1 MVHFPSCSLLSNRIL
16 TCGRLA
22 VISFVISIL
31 ISATAFADTI
41 TWVGNTDAKLSTAA
55 NWSGGAAPET
65 GDAWEFGAVGD
76 SGYTLTNDYA
86 YGTNNSGITFT
97 EDAAGSYTISGNWT
111 KQTGDIVNNSSFTQT
126 INLGHELHNSIT
138 INAASGDVNI
148 LQNNTINLNGN
159 NLTVDGSYNTTIA
172 IQVNHSGSLI
182 KNGTGTLVLSRPSDT
197 NTPFTGNVTINS
209 GSIKVSGTGA
219 LGKYTGVSRTITVN
233 KDTMLTFASHDVIG
247 YSGTRTPIQIVV
259 NGGTIDNENGS
270 FNTINALTLKNGG
283 KIVDNNGHSK
293 WTSFQLVGA
302 VSVTSDSKLDA
313 DKIST
318 ISIGTAGNYNG
329 IIPNGANFNVANV
342 TQDDSVDFLISANL
356 VNGNDT
362 GIAGSLTKSGAGTM
376 TLSGANTYTGTT
388 TVSGGKLN
396 ITGSTF
402 NSRLLVNGSATAV
415 IDVGS
420 SGVVNMSADGY
431 SSAVMIGN
439 SSSGNL
445 ILNSGTVNVHNT
457 SNTTAGVLL
466 GTNGNT
472 TGVLTINGGS
482 MQVDSRI
489 LFAANNNNAKG
500 TLNMNGGSLTLGVS
514 GAYSMSGD
522 PSCGVLWF
530 GQGTSTVNL
539 NGGTITMY
547 AVRSSGGSGSG
558 PSSSSTFNFNGGTLK
573 AAANNDTNFFP
584 SAGLMKYYIKQGGA
598 KIDTNGFD
606 ITIAAKLEQGSGS
619 TGGLT
624 KLGAGTLTL
633 SGANTYTGATT
644 VSAGTLKITGS
655 TFNSRLIIDNGT
667 AIIDVGSN
675 GVVNINAD
683 GYYNSVMIANAQG
696 ASAAL
701 NGELILNSGT
711 VTIRNSTAA
720 NKTASI
726 QLGTNDDHKPS
737 TPVHGTGTLTINGGS
752 LQVDGR
758 ILMSANNVDAKG
770 TLNMNGG
777 LLSLGVPGSYTTSG
791 DPACGVLWF
800 GYGESSVNLNGGTIS
815 MFGTRYTIDSRY
827 GNTHGTFNFNGGTL
841 QAVAN
846 NNVDFFPAAGDMKYY
861 VKQGGATFD
870 TQGFSVTVG
879 AKLEKG
885 TGENDDKGGLTKH
898 GTGTLTLSQ
907 APAYTGATKIS
918 AGTLKLSQGGNLYN
932 LSGGSLDADGQIAV
946 AVSLDAT
953 GKDLTLSNN
962 DLTKF
967 IGSIKANTITKTGDE
982 TLQIYTGADGLVDAQ
997 SMVISSGRLDLKG
1010 YMTNSITV
1018 DSGAVFSPGNSV
1030 GEATVGGDFILNA
1043 GAKLLMEQDETGMDT
1058 LIANNFV
1065 IDENA
1070 IVEYLFTSV
1079 QPGATY
1085 EIFNDPNGLQEPY
1098 SNADYWSSFLTP
1110 GDDYYWNITV
1120 VGNSVYASV
1129 DANAVPEPST
1139 WALLALGVIVL
1150 FFRKRK

>member
-1 MVHFPSCSLLSNRIL
+1 MVHFPSCSLLPNRVL
-16 TCGRLA
+16 TCGWLV
-22 VISFVISIL
+22 VISFVVSVL
-31 ISATAFADTI
+31 LSTNSFADTV
-41 TWVGNTDAKLSTAA
+41 TWVGNTDANLSTAS
-55 NWSGGAAPET
+55 NWSGGAAPES
-65 GDAWEFGAVGD
+65 GDAWEFGAAG
-76 SGYTLTNDYA
+76 SAGYTLTNDYA

-111 KQTGDIVNNSSFTQT
+111 KQTGDIVNNSSYPQT
-126 INLGHELHNSIT
+126 INLGHELHDNIT
-138 INAASGDVNI
+138 INAANGDVKI
-148 LQNNTINLNGN
+148 LQNNTINLNGTHT
-159 NLTVDGSYNTTIA
+159 LTITGAHETTIA
-172 IQVNHSGSLI
+172 LTISS
-182 KNGTGTLVLSRPSDT
+182 NGTVLVKDSTLR
-197 NTPFTGNVTINS
+197 
-209 GSIKVSGTGA
+209 
-219 LGKYTGVSRTITVN
+219 LGKHDTFGNASSTPSVKMVVDGGILCNNTG
-233 KDTMLTFASHDVIG
+233 F
-247 YSGTRTPIQIVV
+247 
-259 NGGTIDNENGS
+259 
-270 FNTINALTLKNGG
+270 FNTLNALELKNGG
-283 KIVDNNGHSK
+283 KIVDNNGHVNYQ
-293 WTSFQLVGA
+293 SFQLVGT
-302 VSVTSDSKLDA
+302 VSVTADSKLNA
-313 DKIST
+313 DQIST
-318 ISIGTAGNYNG
+318 ISIGTVGDNNG
-329 IIPNGANFNVANV
+329 VIPKGANFNVANV
-342 TQDDSVDFLISANL
+342 TQDDSADLIISARL
-356 VNGNDT
+356 TNGNGVGIT
-362 GIAGSLTKSGAGTM
+362 GYMTKSGAGTM

-500 TLNMNGGSLTLGVS
+500 TLNMNGGLLTLGVS

-539 NGGTITMY
+539 NGGTISIFG
-547 AVRSSGGSGSG
+547 VRSSGGG
-558 PSSSSTFNFNGGTLK
+558 PNSSSTFNFNGGTLK
-573 AAANNDTNFFP
+573 AVADNVSFFNT
-584 SAGLMKYYIKQGGA
+584 AGSMKNYIKQGGA

-606 ITIAAKLEQGSGS
+606 ITFAAKLEQGSGS

-696 ASAAL
+696 APAAL

-711 VTIRNSTAA
+711 VTIRNSTAT

-752 LQVDGR
+752 MQVDGR

-770 TLNMNGG
+770 KLNMNGG

-815 MFGTRYTIDSRY
+815 MFGIRYTIDSRY
-827 GNTHGTFNFNGGTL
+827 GNTHGTFNFNGGTI

-861 VKQGGATFD
+861 IKQGGATFD

-879 AKLEKG
+879 AKLEQG
-885 TGENDDKGGLTKH
+885 TGENDSEGGLTKL
-898 GTGTLTLSQ
+898 GTGTLTLTQ
-907 APAYTGATKIS
+907 APAYTGATTVS
-918 AGTLKLSQGGNLYN
+918 AGTLKLSEGGTLYN
-932 LSGGSLDADGQIAV
+932 LSGGNLDANGQIAV
-946 AVSLDAT
+946 AVTLDST
-953 GKDLTLSNN
+953 GKALTLSNS
-962 DLTKF
+962 DITKF
-967 IGSIKANTITKTGDE
+967 IGSISASSIEKTGDG
-982 TLQIYTGADGLVDAQ
+982 TLQIYTGAEGQVDAQ
-997 SMVISSGRLDLKG
+997 SMVVSSGRMDIKG
-1010 YMTNSITV
+1010 YMTGGITV
-1018 DSGAVFSPGNSV
+1018 NAEAVFSPGNSV
-1030 GEATVGGDFILNA
+1030 GEAVFGGNYILSE
-1043 GAKLLMEQDETGMDT
+1043 GATLLIEQDATGMDKLT
-1058 LIANNFV
+1058 ASSFE
-1065 IDENA
+1065 IDPKSVLDITFE
-1070 IVEYLFTSV
+1070 SV

-1085 EIFNDPNGLQEPY
+1085 PIIVKSSGAFDGGYEND
-1098 SNADYWSSFLTP
+1098 SFWNDLLTP
-1110 GDDYYWNITV
+1110 DSAYFWNLKVDGNTV
-1120 VGNSVYASV
+1120 FATL

-1139 WALLALGVIVL
+1139 WALLILGAAGL
-1150 FFRKRK
+1150 LYWRKRK

>member
-1 MVHFPSCSLLSNRIL
+1 MVHFQSCSLLPNRVL

-22 VISFVISIL
+22 VISFVVLIL
-31 ISATAFADTI
+31 LSANAFADTI

-55 NWSGGAAPET
+55 NWSGGVAPVGE
-65 GDAWEFGAVGD
+65 DAWEFGAVG
-76 SGYTLTNDYA
+76 SAGYTLTNDYA

-159 NLTVDGSYNTTIA
+159 NLTVDGSYNTIIA

-182 KNGTGTLVLSRPSDT
+182 KNGTGTLILSRPSDT

-247 YSGTRTPIQIVV
+247 SSGTRTPIQIVV

-342 TQDDSVDFLISANL
+342 TQDDSVDFLISDCL

-396 ITGSTF
+396 ITGSKF

-415 IDVGS
+415 IDAGAN
-420 SGVVNMSADGY
+420 GVVNMNADGY
-431 SSAVMIGN
+431 DSSVMIGN
-439 SSSGNL
+439 GSNGTL
-445 ILNSGTVNVHNT
+445 TLNSGTVTIRNASNNT
-457 SNTTAGVLL
+457 GSVQL

-472 TGVLTINGGS
+472 SGVLNINGGA
-482 MQVDSRI
+482 MQVDGRI

-539 NGGTITMY
+539 NGGTISIFG
-547 AVRSSGGSGSG
+547 VRSSGGG
-558 PSSSSTFNFNGGTLK
+558 PNSSSTFNFNGGTLK
-573 AAANNDTNFFP
+573 AVADNVSFFNT
-584 SAGLMKYYIKQGGA
+584 AGSMKNYIKQGGA
-598 KIDTNGFD
+598 KIDTNGYNV
-606 ITIAAKLEQGSGS
+606 TVAAKLEQGSGS

-633 SGANTYTGATT
+633 SGANTYTGVTT
-644 VSAGTLKITGS
+644 ISAGTLKITGS

-711 VTIRNSTAA
+711 VTIRNSTAT

-737 TPVHGTGTLTINGGS
+737 TPVHGTGTLTINGGT
-752 LQVDGR
+752 LHVDGR

-815 MFGTRYTIDSRY
+815 LFGIRFTIDSRY

-846 NNVDFFPAAGDMKYY
+846 NNVDFFPAAVDMKYY

-879 AKLEKG
+879 AKLEQG
-885 TGENDDKGGLTKH
+885 TGENDGEGGFTKL

-907 APAYTGATKIS
+907 APAYTGATTVS
-918 AGTLKLSQGGNLYN
+918 AGTLKLSEGGTLYN

-946 AVSLDAT
+946 AVTLDAT
-953 GKDLTLSNN
+953 GKNLTLSNS
-962 DLTKF
+962 DLSKF
-967 IGSIKANTITKTGDE
+967 IGSISANTIEKTGDE

-997 SMVISSGRLDLKG
+997 SMVISSGRMDFKG
-1010 YMTNSITV
+1010 YMTHNVTV
-1018 DSGAVFSPGNSV
+1018 ESGAVFSPGNSV

-1058 LIANNFV
+1058 LIANNFI

-1070 IVEYLFTSV
+1070 IVEYVFTSV

-1110 GDDYYWNITV
+1110 EDDYYWNITI
-1120 VGNSVYASV
+1120 VGNSVFAST

-1139 WALLALGVIVL
+1139 WALLVLGAAGL
-1150 FFRKRK
+1150 LYLRKRK